1 MVAGA
6 RGEQISQ
13 TSFSL
18 DGRKNKGGEMK
29 RENEKDRI
37 FKLCLEGLTTDGG
50 HHKQWYL
57 EKILKLV
64 TTSKAQQEISKQL
77 QYESGI
83 AP

>member
-1 MVAGA
+1 MNINEILEMPNGQDKAIA
-6 RGEQISQ
+6 LAISG
-13 TSFSL
+13 L
-18 DGRKNKGGEMK
+18 LNDGQW
-29 RENEKDRI
+29 
-37 FKLCLEGLTTDGG
+37 
-50 HHKQWYL
+50 HKQWYL